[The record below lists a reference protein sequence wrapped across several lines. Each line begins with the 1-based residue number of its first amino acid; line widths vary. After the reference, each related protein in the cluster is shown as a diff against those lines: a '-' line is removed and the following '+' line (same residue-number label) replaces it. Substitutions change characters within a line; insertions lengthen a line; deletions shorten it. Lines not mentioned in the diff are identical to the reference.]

1 MKACLH
7 LGWTRNELTE
17 VLIQLTG
24 YIGWPLVLPVARI
37 ALDVFDATQ
46 GCSSA
51 TQANAFAETQARECD
66 RYAPYAPKEI
76 AEITHDIARCLDE
89 PGAATANLESF
100 EHAKARH
107 LTAIACLTCLA
118 RNADADVLATHVRDV
133 LSLGASR
140 QDIVEAIVGT
150 LPHAGVLAAQSTLLV
165 ENQLLA
171 SADSPAA
178 GVQET
183 TAA

>member
-1 MKACLH
+1 M
-7 LGWTRNELTE
+7 
-17 VLIQLTG
+17 LIQLTG

-89 PGAATANLESF
+89 PGASTTHLEPI

-118 RNADADVLATHVRDV
+118 RNADAEALAKHMRDA

-150 LPHAGVLAAQSTLLV
+150 LPHAGVLAAQSALRAA
-165 ENQLLA
+165 NQLFA
-171 SADSPAA
+171 STDSHAA